1 MKSLAHVCQLVLTE
15 DPRQTTLQQPKPRPP
30 KRRFASFLKDFVDSN
45 YLDRPSLNTFISDW
59 LASIGLDREK
69 RSQSDS
75 HLRHS
80 EANLIPRKLT
90 GSAPEMGSIRSNNQF
105 LIPPP
110 NTSVVMPD
118 AGSTVPVGTMGRP
131 SECCPSRKLVEDRD
145 YRSAM
150 AVSGVRMRHSFC
162 GIPEHISNLVSYI
175 QRDRDSPG
183 PSPNEVRQDT
193 RLLNLEMGAGEP
205 QVTTYFNSNI
215 FPVPEPDVD
224 GLERSERVSMSK
236 HTVPNP
242 RPGVR
247 LNAPKPAILYGY
259 HRYLAFPQ
267 QETQLFDMRAEAV
280 ATANGD
286 GLLYPFLVIEVQ
298 GDGPTD
304 VGTLWA
310 ATNQCLGGS
319 TSCVKIAELLNDRLR
334 ECKSDKIQLINSAVF
349 SIAMTGTEARLY
361 ISWKHNELDY
371 YMQKIES
378 FLLQTPDHYLKFRK
392 YVRNIIDWGKNT
404 RMNEIRG
411 SLDSLLKE
419 GIKKTSEAAKS
430 RLVTF
435 DGSMISNKRVK
446 TTKSKGMGGYR
457 GPESGLGSRMDYVDN
472 GSI

>member
-1 MKSLAHVCQLVLTE
+1 
-15 DPRQTTLQQPKPRPP
+15 
-30 KRRFASFLKDFVDSN
+30 
-45 YLDRPSLNTFISDW
+45 
-59 LASIGLDREK
+59 
-69 RSQSDS
+69 
-75 HLRHS
+75 
-80 EANLIPRKLT
+80 
-90 GSAPEMGSIRSNNQF
+90 
-105 LIPPP
+105 
-110 NTSVVMPD
+110 
-118 AGSTVPVGTMGRP
+118 
-131 SECCPSRKLVEDRD
+131 
-145 YRSAM
+145 
-150 AVSGVRMRHSFC
+150 
-162 GIPEHISNLVSYI
+162 
-175 QRDRDSPG
+175 
-183 PSPNEVRQDT
+183 
-193 RLLNLEMGAGEP
+193 MGAGEP

-247 LNAPKPAILYGY
+247 LSPPKPAILYGY

-298 GDGPTD
+298 SDGPTD

-319 TSCVKIAELLNDRLR
+319 TSCVKIAELLNNRLR
-334 ECKSDKIQLINSAVF
+334 ECKSDKIQLINSTVF